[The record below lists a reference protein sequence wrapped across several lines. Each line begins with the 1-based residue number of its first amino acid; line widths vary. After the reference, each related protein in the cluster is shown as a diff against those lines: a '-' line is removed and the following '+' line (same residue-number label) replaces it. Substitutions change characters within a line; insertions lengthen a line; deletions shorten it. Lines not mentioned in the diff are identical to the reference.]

1 VAALSLVKQ
10 AAARR
15 KKVFTQAKAP
25 LLNEVIDGRVTI
37 LRPLKLGDFGI
48 VFTHKGLRIGQVVAL
63 YSKTGGKNSKH
74 ESVSDS
80 SNICAVSNVAVQL
93 FEYMHG
99 RQFRSIPEATSI
111 FQTKQFALLGSNAFL
126 CLLSLPPRS
135 TVPGL
140 ELSQED
146 ADRFKNLLM
155 HEDKF
160 KEAMRLFRKRGQ
172 GKEVQEDEEET

>member
-1 VAALSLVKQ
+1 
-10 AAARR
+10 
-15 KKVFTQAKAP
+15 
-25 LLNEVIDGRVTI
+25 
-37 LRPLKLGDFGI
+37 LK
-48 VFTHKGLRIGQVVAL
+48 VVAL